1 MSDADNTDAPK
12 TDKPAD
18 SVRDKQQIGKSDILK
33 YIDNQTLRT
42 NPFERSV
49 TAEQIYKRAERIAA
63 ALFLVTSHVHD
74 TEPLKSSIRSGSI
87 KLLDQALSVHL
98 SLRSEESP
106 ESHILLSAIRTLISE
121 VRLLGVAG
129 YVSHPNVAVLVS
141 ALDEMGHLLVSA
153 QRSSLSDF
161 HALTHDDLI
170 PPIAP
175 AAPESA
181 RRPRE
186 RSVKDT
192 IPNKGHTDS
201 APRSERI
208 IALLRTKDL
217 MGIKDISLN
226 LPEYSEKMIQR
237 ELADLVESGRVRKIG
252 AKRWSRYGYVR

>member
-1 MSDADNTDAPK
+1 MSDADNTDIQK
-12 TDKPAD
+12 TDRPNDQIK
-18 SVRDKQQIGKSDILK
+18 DKSQTNKSDILK

-63 ALFLVTSHVHD
+63 ALFLVTSHVLE
-74 TEPLKSSIRSGSI
+74 TEPLKMSIRAGSI
-87 KLLDQALSVHL
+87 RLLEQALSVHL

-106 ESHILLSAIRTLISE
+106 ESHVLLSAIRTLISQ

-161 HALTHDDLI
+161 HALSHDDLV
-170 PPIAP
+170 PPIT
-175 AAPESA
+175 SA
-181 RRPRE
+181 SPDSGRRQRE
-186 RSVKDT
+186 RPIKDSVS
-192 IPNKGHTDS
+192 NKGQTDGAS
-201 APRSERI
+201 RSERI
-208 IALLRTKDL
+208 VALLRTKDL

-237 ELADLVESGRVRKIG
+237 ELADLVESGRVKKTG